1 MPHLMAQWMR
11 QLALGRVDINM
22 TRNGRVGY
30 AGFWTILTQIIVIK
44 ALEFNFMQ
52 FPVNISEKEM
62 GVDHLDY
69 DNKIWQNACKVAK
82 MLQDI
87 RDYYNSNDMQMKI
100 NVHVGYRDF
109 VKNAAVGGV
118 KTSQHLD
125 GSAVDFS
132 TYGTVPLHTVFNDI
146 ISNKIKLTYPISQI
160 ILEQSRINPN
170 NWGWIH
176 LGMWSPEWSVMRTVR
191 NKSTQQNQYTIY
203 KGGNYFLVNSPQ
215 PSTPV

>member
-1 MPHLMAQWMR
+1 M
-11 QLALGRVDINM
+11 
-22 TRNGRVGY
+22 
-30 AGFWTILTQIIVIK
+30 K
-44 ALEFNFMQ
+44 
-52 FPVNISEKEM
+52 FPDNISEKEM
-62 GVDHLDY
+62 DVDHLSQD
-69 DNKIWQNACKVAK
+69 KQIWQNACKVAQ

-87 RDYYNSNDMQMKI
+87 RDYYNSNNVPVKI
-100 NVHVGYRDF
+100 NVHVGYRDSR
-109 VKNAAVGGV
+109 KNAAVGGV

-132 TYGTVPLHTVFNDI
+132 THGTIPLHTVFNDI
-146 ISNKIKLTYPISQI
+146 VAGKIKLTHPISQI

-176 LGMWSPEWSVMRTVR
+176 LGVWSPEWAVMRTVR

-203 KGGNYFLVNSPQ
+203 KGGNYFLVNTPQ